1 MAAPKQ
7 ELTRSEVWLVALALK
22 SLPDVADA
30 FAELEGLDLSS
41 LRAGSILTTLLRL
54 SEVGGEASLGTL
66 QDALPDDE
74 DRRILREIAVQDL
87 EEESASARPCALSLR
102 KLLLER
108 RLSEIQKTLVKG
120 GGGQDIDA
128 ILDEKTRIS
137 REIEALRS
145 VS

>member
-1 MAAPKQ
+1 
-7 ELTRSEVWLVALALK
+7 VALALRNL
-22 SLPDVADA
+22 SEVADA

-41 LRAGSILTTLLRL
+41 LRAGSILNALLRF
-54 SEVGGEASLGTL
+54 SELGGEASLGTL

-74 DRRILREIAVQDL
+74 DRRVLREIAVQDL
-87 EEESASARPCALSLR
+87 EVETSSARSCAMSLR

-108 RLSEIQKTLVKG
+108 RLAEIQKTLVRG
-120 GGGQDIDA
+120 GAGQDIDA
-128 ILDEKTRIS
+128 LLDEKTRIS